1 MSFVPEKRRKMLEES
16 FKELNIID
24 EDTDKIQ
31 VRSQLSDMSIVLD
44 PKMTT
49 MALSDQMVR
58 HQLVVW
64 SPTVSRTPTPMMS
77 SW

>member
-64 SPTVSRTPTPMMS
+64 WPTVSRTPTPMMS